1 MTNISNLILN
11 EFKKNV
17 KDENEYDMIVEML
30 EKVKRYK
37 RNEKSQTVK
46 RDFQL
51 LMDQYFEKNFQL
63 SLIYIWI
70 HLHIFEE

>member
-51 LMDQYFEKNFQL
+51 LMDQYFPHMVEQN
-63 SLIYIWI
+63 
-70 HLHIFEE
+70 E